1 MALEVSG
8 AGLTAQQ
15 AAFVAA
21 YLKNPNASEAAKI
34 AGYAHREAGY
44 QAIRSPNV
52 QKALSDARSRLIETE
67 GATIAYNTLV
77 DLMKPGNPGNVRLGA
92 AKYMLDAAGHG
103 AKPDSAR
110 EKSLQDMS
118 ADELAATI
126 AKLDEALA
134 DRADAAK
141 PLGAA
146 KVISQGDAA

>member
-1 MALEVSG
+1 MALQVST
-8 AGLTAQQ
+8 AGLTEKQ
-15 AAFVAA
+15 ASFLRFYVQ
-21 YLKNPNASEAAKI
+21 NPNVSEAARL
-34 AGYAHREAGY
+34 AGYAQAEMGY
-44 QAIRSPNV
+44 QALRSPNV
-52 QKALSDARSRLIETE
+52 QKALSDMRSRLIETE
-67 GATIAYNTLV
+67 GATLAYNTLV

-146 KVISQGDAA
+146 KVISQDGAA